1 MSHQFKKL
9 KKITLLFI
17 IFGLFV
23 SIFSFYN
30 IRSALALDGGAG
42 WTYNTMWGTKE
53 FGLDTAARFLARG
66 LLSSTIN
73 TMIKKIQTGGRAG
86 RDPSFIQDWRRFLTR
101 AQYRGEDVFRQILGN
116 TELCDYLRGD
126 LRTIFRANT
135 NPLTEEQSSTIRIGN
150 LDSFRRR
157 GKCTMPPGWRI
168 DNFQR
173 DFSGNGGWDALL
185 RLAQPQNNFYG
196 AYLMSL
202 EELAIQRALD
212 VDADTYESQAG
223 RGFTGIRGGSTSRGG
238 SCDIPPNQ
246 GTCSNDPQRK
256 CSNNEGCGTGAQVCD
271 AGICGNNPS
280 QTCTRD
286 SECPLESSGI
296 CSGIQP
302 QYDQARCTFLGKI
315 FTPASLLGDAASQT
329 IDKNI
334 GWLITSDE
342 LSEVIVAVI
351 NSVMGRLN
359 NFLSDPGRDTPAK
372 QTRSRPPSNIDP
384 YTDCLRSCNGRSGD
398 SYSTC
403 LNQCSLQADAPFP
416 GNQPPGGGGQL
427 TASHQQPTPSNIII
441 TADLPGFITVSN
453 FNYIRIFVD
462 GTQRFECPYSP
473 CNYSNNYPTGAY
485 TYHAEA
491 MNEGVSYG
499 PTPTGTFTVDTP
511 PGGSQPLSCLIGAL
525 PTGSQP
531 PNTNYSLGV
540 TPQGGTPPYNNP
552 ASYSCSG
559 TLSNGSGGIAPSNG
573 SVPIL
578 PNLTYVIPIQSQTC
592 TVTVTDSTGSTAT
605 CNVTFAVQ

>member
-1 MSHQFKKL
+1 MPYQPKRFKKIIL
-9 KKITLLFI
+9 IFI
-17 IFGLFV
+17 LSGLFV
-23 SIFSFYN
+23 STFSFYN
-30 IRSALALDGGAG
+30 IRSASALDGGAG
-42 WTYNTMWGTKE
+42 WSYNAMWGTKE

-73 TMIKKIQTGGRAG
+73 TMIKKIQSGGRTG
-86 RDPSFIQDWRRFLTR
+86 RDPSFVQDWRKFLTQ
-101 AQYRGEDVFRQILGN
+101 AQHRGEDVFRAELGQ
-116 TELCDYLRGD
+116 TEFCNYLKGD

-135 NPLTEEQSSTIRIGN
+135 TTQIDPAKVRSGN
-150 LDSFRRR
+150 LDPFTRR
-157 GKCTMPPGWRI
+157 GRCTMPSGWRI

-212 VDADTYESQAG
+212 VDADAYESQAG

-246 GTCSNDPQRK
+246 GTCTNDIRRTCSND
-256 CSNNEGCGTGAQVCD
+256 EGCGTGAQVCD

-280 QTCTRD
+280 QTCTID
-286 SECPLESSGI
+286 SECPLESRGV
-296 CSGIQP
+296 CTGIQP

-342 LSEVIVAVI
+342 ISEVIVAVI

-372 QTRSRPPSNIDP
+372 QTRSRPPSDYEDR
-384 YTDCLRSCNGRSGD
+384 YTACVRSCNGRAGD
-398 SYSTC
+398 SYSNC
-403 LNQCSLQADAPFP
+403 INQCSSQADAPFP
-416 GNQPPGGGGQL
+416 GQGQPPGGGQL
-427 TASHQQPTPSNIII
+427 TVSHREPTPGNIII
-441 TADLPGFITVSN
+441 TADLPGLITASN

-462 GTQRFECPYSP
+462 GTQRFECFYTP
-473 CNYSNNYPTGAY
+473 CNYSNNYPAGSY

-491 MNEGVSYG
+491 HNNGVSYG
-499 PTPTGTFTVDTP
+499 PTPTGTFTV
-511 PGGSQPLSCLIGAL
+511 GGGGQPLSCLIGVL
-525 PTGSQP
+525 PTGPQP
-531 PNTNYSLGV
+531 PGTTYSVGV
-540 TPQGGTPPYNNP
+540 TPQGGTPPYTDP
-552 ASYSCSG
+552 ATYTC
-559 TLSNGSGGIAPSNG
+559 NGDMGSG

-578 PNLTYVIPIQSQTC
+578 PGLIYATPAQTQTC
-592 TVTVTDSTGSTAT
+592 TVTVTDNTGATAN
-605 CNVTFAVQ
+605 CQVTITVQ